1 MSCPVPE
8 QIRQDIKTIEQVSKA
23 NETNARIVQPGV
35 IEFYANLK
43 YNNRNALYGQAMR
56 SIKRVKEWGNN
67 KYGKDFQDHWVETM
81 YQSGNDYVRV
91 AFQFP
96 TRLEKILLIE
106 EEQLSIA
113 EANAQILREI
123 GEDFFMGD
131 TALAEQEQRELPEL
145 NTITDEELDLMRKQ
159 KPDC

>member
-8 QIRQDIKTIEQVSKA
+8 QIRQDIKRIERVSKA

-35 IEFYANLK
+35 IEFYANMK
-43 YNNRNALYGQAMR
+43 YNTRNALYGQAMN

-67 KYGKDFQDHWVETM
+67 KYGKEFQDHWVETM

-96 TRLEKILLIE
+96 SRLEKALLIE
-106 EEQLSIA
+106 QDELSIA
-113 EANAQILREI
+113 EANAQILKEI
-123 GEDFFMGD
+123 GTDFFMGD
-131 TALAEQEQRELPEL
+131 TQLAEQEQRELQEL
-145 NTITDEELDLMRKQ
+145 DTVTNEELDLLRKQ
-159 KPDC
+159 KPEC